1 MPDLWRVL
9 DGFGIEDAEMLGYW
23 RQDCPVRTDS
33 PDVLVTVYRKKGKSL
48 LAIAS
53 WAKEKISV
61 RLQIDWKALG
71 INPERAHLFALPI
84 FLFQPPAKFSP
95 SEPIP
100 VEQGKGWLLVLEER
114 RR

>member
-1 MPDLWRVL
+1 
-9 DGFGIEDAEMLGYW
+9 
-23 RQDCPVRTDS
+23 VRTDS

-53 WAKEKISV
+53 WAKDKVYV

-71 INPERAHLFALPI
+71 IDPERAYLFAPPI
-84 FLFQPPAKFSP
+84 YLFQPPAKFSP

-100 VEQGKGWLLVLEER
+100 VEQGKGWLLVLEEQ
-114 RR
+114 